1 MQKDLIAMKVF
12 QKYLGGYFFEV
23 TEDNPLE
30 TTSPKIPPPSKIP
43 PGNSRVLVSLRVRNM
58 D

>member
-30 TTSPKIPPPSKIP
+30 TTSPKITPHRKYPQETPPPT
-43 PGNSRVLVSLRVRNM
+43 LVY
-58 D
+58 